1 MPAAPSA
8 RVWPQTDAQAGAEL
22 LLWTGAEQAA
32 PPHANLLLWQ
42 GSARR
47 SGARSLVE
55 YTETHAVEVRRRYL
69 AWAHELGEREVAGRK
84 LREHFR
90 LKQGDSFW
98 WYSLFVEQSAWKQ
111 HSLEALIKLMA
122 LELLL
127 QREAPAQ
134 LIFAGAPGDYDL
146 VLRTLCARAGVSYR
160 SSPQAQPATTM
171 PRSLRRSVPRML
183 KGVAGL
189 MHFARIWLALRGGA
203 RLPAPGSR
211 GALLCGQFA
220 NHDGARGGRG
230 FVSRFWGDL
239 PQVLRKEGYDVQWLH
254 VFYATEQTPTA
265 RAARRLLGSLNA
277 HSPRSGAHMFVE
289 SRVAVGGLVRVA
301 WQWLQIALE
310 SQRIGRSLRAQF
322 AAGDGTLYWP
332 LIRDDWANAFRGFDC
347 VQNLFYMECFAAAF
361 ARLPHYEEG
370 LYLMENHAWER
381 TLARAW
387 RQSGQGRLTGVAHS
401 TVRFWDLRYQSDPRR
416 YEAAYRQLL
425 PGPDCVAVNS
435 RSAREAY
442 LASCAE
448 RESIVESE
456 ALRYLHLVA
465 GRPRDFADLKRGEP
479 LRMLVLGDYTRER
492 TEALLGVAQRLT
504 ESVTTPLEI
513 AVKPHPGCPLDR
525 ERSTGTLHITQIP
538 VAELVAAAHFVLAS
552 NTTSAALEAY
562 VSGARL
568 LVLDDCSGV
577 NYSPL
582 RGVADVA
589 FVRDAQDVERVI
601 SAREADGRGRQAD
614 AFFNIDPQLPRW
626 RRYFEARREAA
637 HSRNS
642 A

>member
-1 MPAAPSA
+1 MPAAQSPRA
-8 RVWPQTDAQAGAEL
+8 WPQTDAQGAADL
-22 LLWTGAEQAA
+22 LLWMGAEQAA

-47 SGARSLVE
+47 SGSRSLVE
-55 YTETHAVEVRRRYL
+55 YTETHATEVRRRYL

-90 LKQGDSFW
+90 LKRGDSFW
-98 WYSLFVEQSAWKQ
+98 WYCLFVEQSAWKQ
-111 HSLEALIKLMA
+111 HSLETLIKLMS

-127 QREAPAQ
+127 QSETPVQ
-134 LIFAGAPGDYDL
+134 LIFAGPQGDYDL
-146 VLRTLCARAGVSYR
+146 VLRALCARAGVRYR
-160 SSPQAQPATTM
+160 CSPEPGSM
-171 PRSLRRSVPRML
+171 PMPGSARRVPRLL
-183 KGVAGL
+183 KGIAAL
-189 MHFARIWLALRGGA
+189 AHFGRIWLALRA
-203 RLPAPGSR
+203 APQLPAARSR

-220 NHDGARGGRG
+220 NHNAARGRQG
-230 FVSRFWGDL
+230 FISRFWGGF
-239 PQVLRKEGYDVQWLH
+239 PEVLRKEGYEVQWLH
-254 VFYATEQTPTA
+254 VFYATELAPTA
-265 RAARRLLGSLNA
+265 RAARRLLGPLNA
-277 HSPRSGAHMFVE
+277 PGAASGAHMFVE
-289 SRVAVGGLVRVA
+289 SRLAVSGFVRVG

-310 SQRIGRSLRAQF
+310 SLRVGRALRAQF
-322 AAGDGTLYWP
+322 AQGDGTIYWP

-347 VQNLFYMECFAAAF
+347 VQNLFYMECFAATVT
-361 ARLPHYEEG
+361 RLPHYEEG

-381 TLARAW
+381 ALARVW
-387 RQSGQGRLTGVAHS
+387 RTAGQGRLTGVAHS

-416 YEAAYRQLL
+416 YEPSYREWL

-435 RSAREAY
+435 RTAREAY

-456 ALRYLHLVA
+456 ALRYLHLVP
-465 GRPRDFADLKRGEP
+465 GRPRDFADLKGGEP
-479 LRMLVLGDYTRER
+479 LRILVLGDYTRER
-492 TEALLGVAQRLT
+492 TEALLAIAQRLA
-504 ESVTTPLEI
+504 ESLTTPLEI
-513 AVKPHPGCPLDR
+513 AIKPHPGCPVDPQ
-525 ERSTGTLHITQIP
+525 RSTSILRITQIP

-562 VSGARL
+562 VSGGRL
-568 LVLDDCSGV
+568 LVLDDHSGV

-582 RGVADVA
+582 RGVPDVA

-601 SAREADGRGRQAD
+601 SARDADGRGRQAD
-614 AFFNIDPQLPRW
+614 AFFNIDPQLPKW